1 MNGSEEA
8 NRPVGQTYTIN
19 TFNLGVGMGALPL
32 AWEFP
37 VMIIPDP
44 FHTEMNY
51 IGMLINHKARGSGYA
66 EILFTTGLA
75 EKRCL
80 KNILSG
86 KGFAKATFNLKA
98 TVKALDRLLIDV
110 FVEQRNTEIH
120 PQAPLEVIQA

>member
-37 VMIIPDP
+37 EMIIPGP

-51 IGMLINHKARGSGYA
+51 IGMLKNHKARGSGHA
-66 EILFTTGLA
+66 EILFATGLA

-86 KGFAKATFNLKA
+86 KAFAKATFNL
-98 TVKALDRLLIDV
+98 KALDRLLIDV